1 MINEEYAHSRQDAQA
16 FIDDADSYLLMTL
29 KDDIPHAAGYADDL
43 DQLLM
48 LLAYL
53 DRNPPLK
60 KSLRIC
66 LSDTFKIGEN

>member
-1 MINEEYAHSRQDAQA
+1 MINEEYAHSRQDAQE
-16 FIDDADSYLLMTL
+16 FIEDADSYLLLTL
-29 KDDIPHAAGYADDL
+29 KGDAPRLAGYASDT

-53 DRNPPLK
+53 DQNPPLK

-66 LSDTFKIGEN
+66 LSETFKIGEN

>member
-1 MINEEYAHSRQDAQA
+1 MFEEELEGSRQDAQE
-16 FIDDADSYLLMTL
+16 FISEADSYLLMTL
-29 KDDIPHAAGYADDL
+29 KGDIPHAAGYADDL

-53 DRNPPLK
+53 DQNPPLK

-66 LSDTFKIGEN
+66 ISETFKIGEN

>member
-1 MINEEYAHSRQDAQA
+1 MINEEYANSRQDAQA
-16 FIDDADSYLLMTL
+16 FIEDADSYMLLTL
-29 KDDIPHAAGYADDL
+29 KGDAPRLAGYASDT

-66 LSDTFKIGEN
+66 LSETFKIGEN

>member
-1 MINEEYAHSRQDAQA
+1 MFEEELERSRQDAQE
-16 FIDDADSYLLMTL
+16 FISEADSYLLMTRNG
-29 KDDIPHAAGYADDL
+29 DIPHAAGYADDL

-53 DRNPPLK
+53 DQNPPLK

-66 LSDTFKIGEN
+66 LSETFKIGEN

>member
-16 FIDDADSYLLMTL
+16 FIDDADSYLLLTL
-29 KDDIPHAAGYADDL
+29 KGDAPRLAGYASDT

-53 DRNPPLK
+53 DQNPPLK